1 MLIFA
6 ERGGGTRV
14 AEAAADDVYYLAAP
28 CGSLAIREGLPV
40 RPRESCWRAGGEMGG
55 ERGEEE
61 REGMR
66 RGEERRGERRR
77 EERGGEKEERL
88 SLIHI

>member
-28 CGSLAIREGLPV
+28 CGDYYMRRALLLAIGGMLLGL
-40 RPRESCWRAGGEMGG
+40 
-55 ERGEEE
+55 
-61 REGMR
+61 
-66 RGEERRGERRR
+66 
-77 EERGGEKEERL
+77 
-88 SLIHI
+88 

>member
-40 RPRESCWRAGGEMGG
+40 RPRESCWRA
-55 ERGEEE
+55 
-61 REGMR
+61 EGVSQLR
-66 RGEERRGERRR
+66 ILV
-77 EERGGEKEERL
+77 L
-88 SLIHI
+88 SSSSCVGAVRILVSLGVVSVSTSSE